1 MRILHISKYYSPYLG
16 GVENICKYLVEG
28 AVKHETAVVCF
39 NDKCKDIIEEVNGHK
54 VYRVATW
61 INVARQAL
69 SLSYFWVLK
78 KAIKEFKP
86 DVIQFHWANPFP
98 AWVLLC
104 VIPKNVKLII
114 HWHMDIIKQK
124 HIYPFIKPVE
134 TALLKRAD
142 MVCVTSPQYRD
153 GSLPLQP
160 FKDKVRIVQNAMDED
175 NFILR
180 DGDVE
185 KINAVKAKYGNKPIV
200 FFIGRH
206 IKYKGLPHLIEAEKY
221 VRSDCVF
228 VIAGSGPL
236 SDELK
241 AQCKSSRV
249 HFVGRLS
256 DEDLKLYHYA
266 ASVFA
271 FPSVT
276 KNEAFG
282 VALAEAMYCGTPAV
296 TFTIP
301 GSGVNWV
308 SLNGETGIEVPNG
321 DDKAYAE
328 AVDKLIGD
336 KELNKKYGVAG
347 HQRVVENFTIPKMV
361 AVQEKCY
368 KELSEMRVMITKR
381 GGVNTTLFISFRN
394 VHIHAVHDGV
404 KLKEVA

>member
-142 MVCVTSPQYRD
+142 MVCVTSHQYRD

-206 IKYKGLPHLIEAEKY
+206 IQYKGLPHLIEAEKY
-221 VRSDCVF
+221 VKSDCVF

-236 SDELK
+236 TDELK

-328 AVDKLIGD
+328 AVDKLIED

-381 GGVNTTLFISFRN
+381 GRVNTTLFISFRN

>member
-1 MRILHISKYYSPYLG
+1 MG

-39 NDKCKDIIEEVNGHK
+39 NDKCKDVIEEVNGHK

-78 KAIKEFKP
+78 NAIKEFKP

-180 DGDVE
+180 DGDAE

-206 IKYKGLPHLIEAEKY
+206 IQYKGLPHLIEAEKY
-221 VRSDCVF
+221 VKSDCVF

-236 SDELK
+236 TDELK

-256 DEDLKLYHYA
+256 DEDLKLHHYA

-308 SLNGETGIEVPNG
+308 SQNGETGIEVSNG
-321 DDKAYAE
+321 DDKAFAE
-328 AVDKLIGD
+328 AVDKLIED

-368 KELSEMRVMITKR
+368 KELSEMRLMITKR
-381 GGVNTTLFISFRN
+381 GG
-394 VHIHAVHDGV
+394 
-404 KLKEVA
+404 

>member
-39 NDKCKDIIEEVNGHK
+39 NDKCKDVIEEVNGHK

-206 IKYKGLPHLIEAEKY
+206 IQYKGLPHLIEAEKY
-221 VRSDCVF
+221 VKSDCVF

-236 SDELK
+236 TEELK

-321 DDKAYAE
+321 DDKAFAE
-328 AVDKLIGD
+328 AVDKLIED

-381 GGVNTTLFISFRN
+381 GGKYNPIYFVPQRSYSCC
-394 VHIHAVHDGV
+394 A
-404 KLKEVA
+404 

>member
-1 MRILHISKYYSPYLG
+1 MRILHISKYYYPYLG

-28 AVKHETAVVCF
+28 ASSHETAVVCF
-39 NDKCKDIIEEVNGHK
+39 NDKCKDVIEEVNGHK

-61 INVARQAL
+61 LNVSRQAL
-69 SLSYFWVLK
+69 SLSYFWMLK
-78 KAIKEFKP
+78 KAIKEFNP

-104 VIPKNVKLII
+104 VIPDNVKLVI

-124 HIYPFIKPVE
+124 RIYPLIKPVE
-134 TALLKRAD
+134 TALLKRAEQ
-142 MVCVTSPQYRD
+142 VYVTSPQYRE

-160 FKDKVRIVQNAMDED
+160 FKNKVYVVQNAMDESMFQLQ
-175 NFILR
+175 N
-180 DGDVE
+180 GDEIKIAALKE
-185 KINAVKAKYGNKPIV
+185 KYDNKPII

-206 IKYKGLPHLIEAEKY
+206 IQYKGLPHLIEAEQY
-221 VRSDCVF
+221 VKSDCEF
-228 VIAGSGPL
+228 VIAGNGPL
-236 SDELK
+236 TEELK
-241 AQCKSSRV
+241 AKCKSSRV

-271 FPSVT
+271 FPSIT

-296 TFTIP
+296 TFTIH

-321 DDKAYAE
+321 DDKKFGE
-328 AVDKLIGD
+328 AIDVLLNDKTLSSLYSENGKKRVKAKFLIPNMI
-336 KELNKKYGVAG
+336 E
-347 HQRVVENFTIPKMV
+347 EM
-361 AVQEKCY
+361 EKCY
-368 KELSEMRVMITKR
+368 KELK
-381 GGVNTTLFISFRN
+381 
-394 VHIHAVHDGV
+394 
-404 KLKEVA
+404 K

>member
-221 VRSDCVF
+221 VKSDCVF

-381 GGVNTTLFISFRN
+381 GGKYNPIYFVPQRSYSCC
-394 VHIHAVHDGV
+394 A
-404 KLKEVA
+404 

>member
-180 DGDVE
+180 DGDLE

-206 IKYKGLPHLIEAEKY
+206 IQYKGLPHLIEAEKY
-221 VRSDCVF
+221 VKSDCVF

-236 SDELK
+236 TDELK

-256 DEDLKLYHYA
+256 DEDLKLHHYA

-308 SLNGETGIEVPNG
+308 SLNGETGIEVSNG

-328 AVDKLIGD
+328 AVDKLIED

-381 GGVNTTLFISFRN
+381 GGKYNPIYFVPQRSYSCC
-394 VHIHAVHDGV
+394 A
-404 KLKEVA
+404 

>member
-39 NDKCKDIIEEVNGHK
+39 NDKCKDVIEEVNGHK

-69 SLSYFWVLK
+69 SLSYFLVLK

-153 GSLPLQP
+153 GSLSLQP

-206 IKYKGLPHLIEAEKY
+206 IQYKGLPHLIEAEKY
-221 VRSDCVF
+221 VKSDCVF

-236 SDELK
+236 TNELK

-271 FPSVT
+271 FPSIT

-296 TFTIP
+296 TFTIS

-308 SLNGETGIEVPNG
+308 SLNGETGIEVSNG
-321 DDKAYAE
+321 DDKAFAE
-328 AVDKLIGD
+328 AIDKLIDD
-336 KELNKKYGVAG
+336 KELSKRYAENGMK
-347 HQRVVENFTIPKMV
+347 RVHDNFTIPKMV
-361 AVQEKCY
+361 EEMEKCY
-368 KELSEMRVMITKR
+368 RELE
-381 GGVNTTLFISFRN
+381 G
-394 VHIHAVHDGV
+394 
-404 KLKEVA
+404 

>member
-206 IKYKGLPHLIEAEKY
+206 IQYKGLPHLIEAEKY
-221 VRSDCVF
+221 VKSDCVF

-236 SDELK
+236 TDELK

-328 AVDKLIGD
+328 AVDKLIED

-381 GGVNTTLFISFRN
+381 GGKYNPIYFVPQHSYSCC
-394 VHIHAVHDGV
+394 A
-404 KLKEVA
+404 

>member
-28 AVKHETAVVCF
+28 VVNHEIAVVCF
-39 NDKCKDIIEEVNGHK
+39 NDKDKDVIEEVNGHK

-185 KINAVKAKYGNKPIV
+185 KINAVKAKYGNKSIV

-206 IKYKGLPHLIEAEKY
+206 IQYKGLPHLIEAEKY
-221 VRSDCVF
+221 VKSDCVF

-236 SDELK
+236 TDELK

-328 AVDKLIGD
+328 AIDKLIGD
-336 KELNKKYGVAG
+336 KELNMRYAENGKK
-347 HQRVVENFTIPKMV
+347 RVRDNFTIPKMV
-361 AVQEKCY
+361 EMMEECY
-368 KELSEMRVMITKR
+368 KEILS
-381 GGVNTTLFISFRN
+381 
-394 VHIHAVHDGV
+394 
-404 KLKEVA
+404 